1 MAFGKRS
8 GQSSAGR
15 GRPTSGSGKYGYSSS
30 GSKARSSGSGS
41 SSSRSRSSSS
51 LKTRTNSSGYRQFK
65 DPSSG
70 SWELTHRR
78 VAEKK
83 IGGPI
88 HGDRQVHHIDGN
100 KQNNKPSNLK
110 VVNPREHREIHK
122 KR

>member
-1 MAFGKRS
+1 MAYGKRS
-8 GQSSAGR
+8 GQSSSGR
-15 GRPTSGSGKYGYSSS
+15 GRST
-30 GSKARSSGSGS
+30 SGS
-41 SSSRSRSSSS
+41 SSSRGKSSSS
-51 LKTRTNSSGYRQFK
+51 LQTRTNSSGYRQFK

-70 SWELTHRR
+70 NWELTHRR

-83 IGGPI
+83 VGGPI
-88 HGDRQVHHIDGN
+88 LGDRQVHHIDGN